1 MSQDHPN
8 PDDPELDDDGNPV
21 ETDESGLPALRRK
34 AKDGEKARADNLDLR
49 KQLAFL
55 KAGVDPDSSKIAKG
69 FYESFKGDVNDIAAL
84 KAEAVE
90 WGLLKAEGEEPPPAA
105 DSQKGEEVDPT
116 RAAEDARR
124 AAVQEGLVGGK
135 PGGTE
140 APKPHPR
147 HEAMEDYQR
156 DIRAGKDPKAA
167 ATDAFAKVLGAAA
180 QGDPRVFFNAEQH
193 RADALEAD
201 RVAGRPSGVI

>member
-1 MSQDHPN
+1 MSQDHTDLDDLN
-8 PDDPELDDDGNPV
+8 PDDEQDP
-21 ETDESGLPALRRK
+21 DEQGSLPALRKK
-34 AKDGEKARADNLDLR
+34 AKAGEKAINDALDLR

-55 KAGVDPDSSKIAKG
+55 KAGVDPESSKMARG
-69 FYESFKGDVNDIAAL
+69 FYETFKGDVNDIAAL

-90 WGLLKAEGEEPPPAA
+90 WGLLKAEGAESPPAA
-105 DSQKGEEVDPT
+105 DPAKGEEVDPN

-124 AAVQEGLVGGK
+124 TAMQDVLTGGK

-140 APKPHPR
+140 APSPHPR
-147 HEAMEDYQR
+147 EQAMEDYQR
-156 DIRAGKDPKAA
+156 DIKAGKDPKAA

-180 QGDPRVFFNAEQH
+180 KGDPRVYFNAEQH

-201 RVAGRPSGVI
+201 RIAGRPSGVI